1 MTTVLAA
8 TGTVLTAAPQ
18 PAQAALPPQTIADP
32 VHYWNDVQLEIV
44 RREGGG
50 PGQMSRAAA
59 MMNAAVYDAES
70 SYQLKWKGRM
80 TSAAYIHA
88 EQYAGWIEGPDEEE
102 PVIGRTAYNILL
114 SLYPGQTAFLDHRFT
129 ERFGSSPKDGDILD
143 LTIVNKMVTQMRN
156 DRNGDG
162 SENPRVYVGDDKPG
176 AWRPTSYPDMND
188 PGCARHS
195 QAVTPFWGEMK
206 PFALTSGSQFRPP
219 TPGLYGTYEKL
230 LAGDAYKRQVEV
242 VRSAGADKPTARTPV
257 VNRTPDQEGRLVLG
271 QRRGR
276 HLQAA
281 RPAPAGHPRHRHR
294 TQAEHLRQR
303 TAVRPRVDRHDGRRH
318 RRQGREVPDSG
329 RPVAAC
335 LRHPR
340 RWPRPGMEAPPQ
352 EPGRNQF
359 QPLLPGLGLR
369 TRHLRRCLGRGDE
382 ALLQQ

>member
-1 MTTVLAA
+1 MRDRGELTHVQEHPHLRA
-8 TGTVLTAAPQ
+8 TGRPHAPRPRRDCRPGRHRHGTDRGPAARPGRS
-18 PAQAALPPQTIADP
+18 ATADP
-32 VHYWNDVQLEIV
+32 VHYWNDVLLEIV
-44 RREGGG
+44 RREG
-50 PGQMSRAAA
+50 
-59 MMNAAVYDAES
+59 
-70 SYQLKWKGRM
+70 
-80 TSAAYIHA
+80 
-88 EQYAGWIEGPDEEE
+88 
-102 PVIGRTAYNILL
+102 
-114 SLYPGQTAFLDHRFT
+114 
-129 ERFGSSPKDGDILD
+129 GDILD
-143 LTIVNKMVTQMRN
+143 LTIVNRMVTQMRN
-156 DRNGDG
+156 DRDG

-206 PFALTSGSQFRPP
+206 PFALASGSQFRPP
-219 TPGLYGTYEKL
+219 HSGPVRHVREAPCRRRVQAAGRSGPVGRRRQAHRPHPRRQPDTGPGG
-230 LAGDAYKRQVEV
+230 
-242 VRSAGADKPTARTPV
+242 
-257 VNRTPDQEGRLVLG
+257 GRLVLG

-303 TAVRPRVDRHDGRRH
+303 TAVRPRVDRHGGRRH

-329 RPVAAC
+329 RPVAAR

-369 TRHLRRCLGRGDE
+369 TRHLRRCLGRGYE